1 MLINLDLEAGRQE
14 RVESLNQ
21 GSVAM
26 KECGNAVNDPWGI
39 DTGKKG
45 EMREREIERGRG
57 VRGRGSKG
65 RGKGKKTSVT

>member
-45 EMREREIERGRG
+45 EMREREIEREGSEVAGAKGGGRG
-57 VRGRGSKG
+57 RKPL
-65 RGKGKKTSVT
+65 